1 MGKKI
6 GGGTRPPWPTSIN
19 LTDESH
25 IFVQL
30 PAQVKC
36 QQGNNIKTKEV
47 MLKIM
52 SPGKVERAQ
61 SRAKGVYSGGDTAR
75 ARGAPRTTRSA
86 TTTTKKIGDVF
97 KIKDITPVSTCRFP
111 QETSATDVELQ
122 ALFSTTRKGT

>member
-1 MGKKI
+1 MNLRVLDLLVEKTTPLSERWAKKI

-30 PAQVKC
+30 PAQVKF

-52 SPGKVERAQ
+52 SPGKVKRAQ

-75 ARGAPRTTRSA
+75 ARGAQS
-86 TTTTKKIGDVF
+86 
-97 KIKDITPVSTCRFP
+97 
-111 QETSATDVELQ
+111 
-122 ALFSTTRKGT
+122 